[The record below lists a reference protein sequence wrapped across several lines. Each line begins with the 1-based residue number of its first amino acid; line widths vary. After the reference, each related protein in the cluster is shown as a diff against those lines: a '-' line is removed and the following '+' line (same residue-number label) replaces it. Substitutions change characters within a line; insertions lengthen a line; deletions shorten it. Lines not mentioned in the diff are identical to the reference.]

1 MTIWILFALMTGA
14 AVMAALWPLSRRP
27 ALARAAEADTVFY
40 RDQIAEIER
49 DLDRGLISAREAE
62 AAKAEAGR
70 RLLRAAS
77 ETEQAAPDEGE
88 PALRRR
94 RAASALALSIIPLC
108 ALAVYGAYGS
118 PALPAKPL
126 ASRIES
132 DPARIDLA
140 QAVAQIEAH
149 LAQNPGDG
157 RGWEVI
163 APVYMRSGRYDDA
176 AKAFEAA
183 IRASGP
189 SPDRLANLGEALVN
203 AKAGVVSADARA
215 TFEEALKLD
224 SNLPKAQFYL
234 ARAAEQ
240 DGDRD
245 GAARRYATLIASS
258 PADAPWLPL
267 VRDRLA
273 ALGGPA
279 ADIAALPAP
288 AQSEAIRGMVE
299 GLSARLAAQG
309 GSVEEWGRL
318 IRARVVLGER
328 DKALAALDEARRAHA
343 DKRAELDALVAP
355 LGLENRP

>member
-1 MTIWILFALMTGA
+1 M
-14 AVMAALWPLSRRP
+14 
-27 ALARAAEADTVFY
+27 
-40 RDQIAEIER
+40 
-49 DLDRGLISAREAE
+49 
-62 AAKAEAGR
+62 
-70 RLLRAAS
+70 
-77 ETEQAAPDEGE
+77 
-88 PALRRR
+88 
-94 RAASALALSIIPLC
+94 
-108 ALAVYGAYGS
+108 
-118 PALPAKPL
+118 
-126 ASRIES
+126 
-132 DPARIDLA
+132 
-140 QAVAQIEAH
+140 
-149 LAQNPGDG
+149 
-157 RGWEVI
+157 I

-273 ALGGPA
+273 ALGSPA

-343 DKRAELDALVAP
+343 DKRAEHDALVAP